1 MAEPKPKAAP
11 KATKKAAPRK
21 SVNAANLAHLGPEAL
36 AALLIEV
43 ADGHASIKRR
53 LKLALLGEVGAAD
66 LAAEIDKRIDAIA
79 GSGARINWR
88 KFKDFVRDLDAHRA
102 AAGGKLGELDP
113 NIAVPVL
120 VRLVRVSE
128 DLEGRIK
135 DPKGEL
141 VAVFDQAVA
150 DVARLSPKALT
161 LDSRYLADALLAFVE
176 SASTKLSVD
185 LLRAAAPALADDA
198 VAVLRGK
205 VRERLAAQRRPDP
218 RLRAAAQVLAD
229 LEGDVEGFAGL
240 FTASQQV
247 LPPIGAQIARR
258 YLAVGQVAQAL
269 AALDRSAPGPSLAEQ
284 ADVGA
289 VAWSEA
295 RIAALEAA
303 GETLEAQAMRW
314 ASFKATLSVDALRA
328 FLKGLPDFEDVEAE
342 EQALAYAQTYPD
354 PYKALAFLI
363 AWPSA
368 VEASRL
374 VMERGPA
381 LHGDRPEVLEP
392 AARLLEHRYPL
403 AATVLLRAM
412 VDDVVRFGRADRY
425 ADANR
430 WLLEA
435 ESLVPGL
442 PDDAAI
448 DDHAVWVRRVAGYR
462 RL

>member
-1 MAEPKPKAAP
+1 MAEPKPKAV
-11 KATKKAAPRK
+11 KKAAPRK
-21 SVNAANLAHLGPEAL
+21 AVNAANLAHLGPEAL
-36 AALLIEV
+36 AELLMEV
-43 ADGHASIKRR
+43 AEGHAAIKRR

-79 GSGARINWR
+79 DSRARINWR
-88 KFKDFVRDLDAHRA
+88 KFKEFVRDLDAHRA
-102 AAGGKLGELDP
+102 SAAGRLGELDP
-113 NIAVPVL
+113 NLAVPVL

-141 VAVFDQAVA
+141 AAVFDQAVV
-150 DVARLSPKALT
+150 DVAALSPKALT
-161 LDSRYLADALLAFVE
+161 LDSRSLADALLAFVE
-176 SASTKLSVD
+176 GASTKLSVD
-185 LLRAAAPALADDA
+185 LLRAAAPALAGDA

-229 LEGDVEGFAGL
+229 LEGDVEGFADL
-240 FTASQQV
+240 FTASQLV
-247 LPPIGAQIARR
+247 LPPIGAQLARR
-258 YLAVGQVAQAL
+258 YLAVGRIADAL
-269 AALDRSAPGPSLAEQ
+269 AALDVSAPGPGIVEQ

-289 VAWSEA
+289 VAWNEA

-303 GETLEAQAMRW
+303 GEPLEAQAVRW
-314 ASFKATLSVDALRA
+314 AGFKATLSIEMLRA

-342 EQALAYAQTYPD
+342 DQALDYAQAYPD
-354 PYKALAFLI
+354 PYKALAFLT

-368 VEASRL
+368 AGAARL

-381 LHGDRPEVLEP
+381 LHGDRPDVLEP
-392 AARLLEHRYPL
+392 AARLLEHRHPL

-412 VDDVVRFGRADRY
+412 VDDVVRYGRADRY
-425 ADANR
+425 ADAAR
-430 WLLEA
+430 WVLEA
-435 ESLVPGL
+435 ESLAPGL
-442 PDDAAI
+442 PDDMAI
-448 DDHAVWVRRVAGYR
+448 DDHPTWARRVAGYR

>member
-1 MAEPKPKAAP
+1 M
-11 KATKKAAPRK
+11 
-21 SVNAANLAHLGPEAL
+21 GPEAL
-36 AALLIEV
+36 SELLMEV
-43 ADGHASIKRR
+43 AEGHPAIKRR

-79 GSGARINWR
+79 DSRARINWR
-88 KFKDFVRDLDAHRA
+88 KFKEFVRDLDAHRA
-102 AAGGKLGELDP
+102 SAAGRLGELDP
-113 NIAVPVL
+113 NLAVPVL

-141 VAVFDQAVA
+141 LAVFDQAVA

-161 LDSRYLADALLAFVE
+161 LDSRSLADALLAFVTD
-176 SASTKLSVD
+176 ASTKLSVD
-185 LLRAAAPALADDA
+185 LLRAAAPALAGDA
-198 VAVLRGK
+198 VAVLRGQ
-205 VRERLAAQRRPDP
+205 VRERLAVQRRPDP

-229 LEGDVEGFAGL
+229 LEGDVEGFAAL

-258 YLAVGQVAQAL
+258 YLAVGRTAEAL
-269 AALDRSAPGPSLAEQ
+269 AALDQSTPGPADRADPGALAW
-284 ADVGA
+284 D
-289 VAWSEA
+289 EA

-303 GETLEAQAMRW
+303 GEPLEAQAVRW
-314 ASFKATLSVDALRA
+314 ASFKATLSVEMLRA

-342 EQALAYAQTYPD
+342 DQALDYAQTYPD
-354 PYKALAFLI
+354 PHKALAFLT

-368 VEASRL
+368 AGAAKL

-381 LHGDRPEVLEP
+381 LRGDREVVLEP

-412 VDDVVRFGRADRY
+412 VDDVVRYGRADRY
-425 ADANR
+425 ADAAR

-448 DDHAVWVRRVAGYR
+448 DDHVTWARRVAGYR

>member
-1 MAEPKPKAAP
+1 
-11 KATKKAAPRK
+11 
-21 SVNAANLAHLGPEAL
+21 
-36 AALLIEV
+36 
-43 ADGHASIKRR
+43 
-53 LKLALLGEVGAAD
+53 
-66 LAAEIDKRIDAIA
+66 
-79 GSGARINWR
+79 
-88 KFKDFVRDLDAHRA
+88 
-102 AAGGKLGELDP
+102 
-113 NIAVPVL
+113 VL

-141 VAVFDQAVA
+141 QAVFDQAVA
-150 DVARLSPKALT
+150 DVAVLSPKALT
-161 LDSRYLADALLAFVE
+161 LDSRSLADALLAFVE
-176 SASTKLSVD
+176 GASTKLSVD
-185 LLRAAAPALADDA
+185 LLRAAAPALAGDA
-198 VAVLRGK
+198 VAVLRTK
-205 VRERLAAQRRPDP
+205 VRDRLAAQRRPDP

-229 LEGDVEGFAGL
+229 LEGDVEGFAAL

-258 YLAVGQVAQAL
+258 HLAVGQVAQAL
-269 AALDRSAPGPSLAEQ
+269 AALERSAPGPSLAEQ
-284 ADVGA
+284 ADPGA

-295 RIAALEAA
+295 RIAALEAS

-314 ASFKATLSVDALRA
+314 AGFKATLSVDALRA

-342 EQALAYAQTYPD
+342 EQALDYAQTYPD
-354 PYKALAFLI
+354 PFKALAFLT

-368 VEASRL
+368 AGAARL

-381 LHGDRPEVLEP
+381 LHGDRPDVLEP
-392 AARLLEHRYPL
+392 AARLLEHRHPL

-448 DDHAVWVRRVAGYR
+448 DDHAAWVRRVAGYR